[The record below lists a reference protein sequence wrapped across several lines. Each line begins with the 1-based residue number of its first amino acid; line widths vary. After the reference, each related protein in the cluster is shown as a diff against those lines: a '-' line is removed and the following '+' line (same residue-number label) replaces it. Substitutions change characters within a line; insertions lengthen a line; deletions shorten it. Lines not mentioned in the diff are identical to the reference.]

1 MRAFD
6 RYALSRAAG
15 RVVGLRGDDSDGTA
29 DRQVEL
35 DSRFA
40 AALHVLHLAELLHA
54 RRRGERPAA
63 EHHRAR
69 AAELAWALHQLNA
82 WRRAAGGRPQATPG

>member
-6 RYALSRAAG
+6 RYALSRAAA
-15 RVVGLRGDDSDGTA
+15 RVVGLRAEDSGGSD

-35 DSRFA
+35 DPPLA
-40 AALHVLHLAELLHA
+40 AALHVLHIAELLNA
-54 RRRGERPAA
+54 RRRGDAA
-63 EHHRAR
+63 AADRHRAR

-82 WRRAAGGRPQATPG
+82 WRRAAGAPA